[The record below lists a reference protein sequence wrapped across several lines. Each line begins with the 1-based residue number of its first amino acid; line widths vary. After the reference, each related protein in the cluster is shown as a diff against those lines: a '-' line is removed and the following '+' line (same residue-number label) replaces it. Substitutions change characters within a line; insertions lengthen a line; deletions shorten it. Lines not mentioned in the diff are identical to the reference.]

1 MNWIDLGNP
10 HPRTNPKRH
19 TPIHWFQAESIALS
33 RPKDL
38 SKIECSFFETLA
50 NRRTLRDFSPLPL
63 DQLSLMMWVTSR
75 TQESGNSDLGFPLSL
90 RPCPSA
96 GAIHPVHLLIIRPS
110 DNNWY
115 RYDPLNHS
123 LNVVP
128 SKVSAQSVWDS
139 MQHVLSAPAAT
150 LLLLAA
156 EPGMTLAKYED
167 AESLVWR
174 DAGVLIGYLTLV
186 AQALGL
192 NLCPLGITGE
202 PWISQLI
209 DQPGLVGVGAAFVGS
224 RPY

>member
-10 HPRTNPKRH
+10 HPRANPKRY
-19 TPIHWFQAESIALS
+19 TPIRWFQADSIALS
-33 RPKDL
+33 RPTDIL
-38 SKIECSFFETLA
+38 KIECPFFETLT
-50 NRRTLRDFSPLPL
+50 NRRTFREFSPLLL
-63 DQLSLMMWVTSR
+63 DQLGLMMWITSR
-75 TQESGNSDLGFPLSL
+75 TQELGNSDLGFPLSR
-90 RPCPSA
+90 RPYPSA
-96 GAIHPVHLLIIRPS
+96 GAIHPIHLLIIRPS

-115 RYDPLNHS
+115 RYDSLNHS

-128 SKVSAQSVWDS
+128 SNIGAQTVWDS
-139 MQHVLSAPAAT
+139 MQHVLSAPSAT

-156 EPGMTLAKYED
+156 EPGMSSAKYEN

-174 DAGVLIGYLTLV
+174 DAGVLLGYFTLV

-192 NLCPLGITGE
+192 SLCPLGITGE

-209 DQPGLVGVGAAFVGS
+209 DQPGLIGVGAAFVGS